1 MTRERVTDTEERE
14 ATPGTWRA
22 RRKVLLVLATLVPM
36 VLMVFSVNAPVS
48 AMAPPGHGLLLAVTA
63 LLITGVGGYVIWGS
77 LTALARGEATARA
90 RRVLSHLA
98 HHTS

>member
-22 RRKVLLVLATLVPM
+22 RRKVLLVLATFVPM
-36 VLMVFSVNAPVS
+36 VLMVYSVNASVNAPT
-48 AMAPPGHGLLLAVTA
+48 GHGLLLAVTA
-63 LLITGVGGYVIWGS
+63 LLITGVGGYVIWDS

-90 RRVLSHLA
+90 RRVPSHSA
-98 HHTS
+98 HHAA

>member
-1 MTRERVTDTEERE
+1 MQRETMTDTEERE

-36 VLMVFSVNAPVS
+36 VLMVYSVNASVI
-48 AMAPPGHGLLLAVTA
+48 APPGHGLLLAVTA
-63 LLITGVGGYVIWGS
+63 LLITGIGGYVIWDC
-77 LTALARGEATARA
+77 LTALAHGEATARA
-90 RRVLSHLA
+90 RRVLSHPV